1 MNESLKDEQQT
12 KMNNKLRICVS
23 LYIFGVIFGAIILN
37 AQYQNIMES
46 NCSNALS
53 YSLVAGIATLCAA
66 MFIMFAISHQWMEE
80 SVDYFGYIII
90 SYIVIILYW
99 FVLFISGLLDIK
111 VFTNYDCNKNY
122 PAIFVYDWIVFGI
135 SCIPIIMGIVY
146 VIFASVRFFCF
157 NEPPSEDIDDD
168 YLLHEDKHIDIDIN
182 NVV

>member
-1 MNESLKDEQQT
+1 
-12 KMNNKLRICVS
+12 MNNKLRICVS
-23 LYIFGVIFGAIILN
+23 LYIFGVIFGSIILN

-46 NCSNALS
+46 NCSRSLS
-53 YSLVAGIATLCAA
+53 YSLITGIATLCASVFIIFA
-66 MFIMFAISHQWMEE
+66 MSHEWMEE
-80 SVDYFGYIII
+80 ETVDHFGYIVI

-99 FVLFISGLLDIK
+99 FVLFVSGLLDIK

-157 NEPPSEDIDDD
+157 KKTPSEDIDDD
-168 YLLHEDKHIDIDIN
+168 YLLHEDIN
-182 NVV
+182 IVV